1 MTMELVESTTAEEEA
16 GGRMAERSQRTGENI
31 SRRRRATPPRPPWRL
46 FAAMG
51 LRALGC
57 LLNCWGHES
66 LRQTL
71 VPPLAVS
78 VAEPASLFYPPAHT
92 LAEAAAPGQSMI
104 PAIQPDMTP
113 VGEKERMLKMKISEK
128 HSVPVYVFV
137 ADLVD
142 AVRDITSHCNCDRSS
157 YNIRFFKESDTM
169 KQRLSTDLR
178 QLEEGSRFIFVTDER
193 DKVGNAIKLVVEHG
207 CKDCVF
213 GYIRVTKKDAGVDTV
228 KEWPIPFKEMV
239 TPGEHPN
246 LVVKYWC
253 KYLAERVAIGRPFLM
268 SIDFDDE
275 NGCGAFSKDMLR
287 LSNPA
292 GEGFLKKKDDQTRAV
307 FMSLSS
313 LGLSQGDAVA
323 EMEIRKGIEG
333 LEIKREVVERSIKG
347 FKDDEDAEYMT
358 ERPVLRFILS
368 SNGQEDGMF
377 VEVNNEAKFFVRYAN
392 GDSSQQTETSQ
403 DQVSVKRF
411 VIDFQKSPL
420 WSQDH
425 GDVVV
430 INVDEKKLILL
441 NPLRLQIGYTQT
453 IGLFTHGN

>member
-392 GDSSQQTETSQ
+392 
-403 DQVSVKRF
+403 
-411 VIDFQKSPL
+411 DFQKSPL